1 MTPAGPGS
9 DAFDDDPETGGEQV
23 ARSLQAG
30 LSPAAVAAI
39 DGFTVQTRYR
49 TGGPGE
55 VGGDWYDV
63 VAVGDAGVML
73 VIGDIA
79 GHGINAA
86 VSMAK
91 VRYAALAYLYEDQ
104 SPGSVLTRMSRLT
117 PWALPGEV
125 ATVALVWLPSGGDD
139 FLIASAGHP
148 PPLMLDG
155 TEAAFLAPP
164 RGPALGLQQATYTE
178 QTSPLPPGAALLLYT
193 DGLVER
199 RGEPIDAGLERLART
214 ATQGGDDGEVCDRI
228 VSVLPDR
235 PGGDDLA
242 LVMVRRNKEA

>member
-1 MTPAGPGS
+1 MTPPGAGS
-9 DAFDDDPETGGEQV
+9 DAHDDGPETGGDQV

-30 LSPAAVAAI
+30 LSPEAVATI
-39 DGFTVQTRYR
+39 EGFTVQTRYR
-49 TGGPGE
+49 SGGPGD

-63 VAVGDAGVML
+63 VAVDDAGVML

-79 GHGINAA
+79 GRGIDAA

-91 VRYAALAYLYEDQ
+91 LRYAALAYLFEDQ

-125 ATVALVWLPSGGDD
+125 ATVALAWLPSGRDD
-139 FLIASAGHP
+139 FLLASAGHP

-155 TEAAFLAPP
+155 ADTAFLAPP
-164 RGPALGLQQATYTE
+164 RGPALGLQPATYAE
-178 QTSPLPPGAALLLYT
+178 QTHSLPPGAALVLYT

-199 RGEPIDAGLERLART
+199 RGEPIDAGLQRLART
-214 ATQGGDDGEVCDRI
+214 AAEAGDDAEVCDRI